1 MKGIIYI
8 FLDNYV
14 LVKTFTMEMASLL
27 LLNTFTQHNIFAARV

>member
-27 LLNTFTQHNIFAARV
+27 YKLEQKYTRIQN